1 MLLKHIVLNH
11 LDGVAILD
19 DAGAHALVEARQVAK
34 GHQSLKVLQ
43 GLTFGV
49 QEQSNGS
56 HLSQCAQVSY

>member
-43 GLTFGV
+43 GLAFRV
-49 QEQSNGS
+49 QEQSNRS
-56 HLSQCAQVSY
+56 HLS